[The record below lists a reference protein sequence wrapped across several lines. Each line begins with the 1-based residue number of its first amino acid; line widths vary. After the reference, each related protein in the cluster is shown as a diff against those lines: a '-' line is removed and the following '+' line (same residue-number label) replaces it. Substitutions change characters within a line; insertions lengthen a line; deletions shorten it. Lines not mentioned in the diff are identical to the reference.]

1 PNFMPPEQCGLLSD
15 GGSGENQ
22 TAPSESEIEQ
32 SLITSARPRGMAG
45 PWSDVYGIG
54 AILYHL
60 LTARPPFQAE
70 TVQEV
75 LLQLREQD
83 PVSPR
88 LLNSSVPRDLETVCL
103 KCLHKEPDQR

>member
-1 PNFMPPEQCGLLSD
+1 VV
-15 GGSGENQ
+15 
-22 TAPSESEIEQ
+22 
-32 SLITSARPRGMAG
+32 TSPLTKPMAG

-70 TVQEV
+70 TVPEV

-88 LLNSSVPRDLETVCL
+88 LLNPSVPRDLETVCL
-103 KCLHKEPDQR
+103 KCLQKEPDQRYGTAQELADDLQRFLQNEPI